1 MPTGM
6 AKEAARLAKR
16 ENRTMSEL
24 MREALRHY
32 TARRQED
39 RKDDLQWLEHVIAAT
54 KREQK
59 KNPMTPP
66 ELLAESDRL
75 ARYGARQAKKLG
87 IKERDIVGI
96 IHQSRARRRAS

>member
-1 MPTGM
+1 MV
-6 AKEAARLAKR
+6 KEAQSLAKR

-32 TARRQED
+32 KANRRRRDTQNG
-39 RKDDLQWLEHVIAAT
+39 LQWVTQLIADA

-59 KNPMTPP
+59 ERPMSTSQ
-66 ELLAESDRL
+66 LLAETDRL

-96 IHQSRARRRAS
+96 IHKSRARRRAS